1 MIRAKVLTT
10 LAAAHTAA
18 WTAISLDGTEHSEGA
33 WQKVEDLI
41 TELVILTWGSGEVEA
56 FRPCS
61 ESDQ

>member
-41 TELVILTWGSGEVEA
+41 AELVILTWGSGEPQA
-56 FRPCS
+56 LRPVQW
-61 ESDQ
+61 SDE